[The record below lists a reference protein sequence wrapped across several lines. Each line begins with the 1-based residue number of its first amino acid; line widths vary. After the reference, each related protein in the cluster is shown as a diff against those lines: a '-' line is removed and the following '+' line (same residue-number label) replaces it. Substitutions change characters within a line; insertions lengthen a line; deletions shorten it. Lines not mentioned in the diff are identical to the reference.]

1 MANRSVNPVPQP
13 QDSAGDTL
21 VDAKMFYFESGT
33 NVPLTT
39 FADSLLTIANS
50 HPVLLDAAG
59 RLPNVFF
66 EGSAKQRLTAT
77 ILGVADALV
86 WERDPV
92 GSEASTGEFALWNP
106 LIIYDIPDK
115 AKGSDAAFYISIDN
129 ANQSNDPTTPSPTKW
144 SEIRFIGVYNAS
156 ESYSIG
162 DVIQETTGLLWKSVV
177 NSNVGNT
184 PNTDNGTNWLPA
196 VDGSKITE
204 IITLEASTTT
214 VIPHTGGG
222 ALTALRINELR
233 DDNSGYTLPLAN
245 SVSANQIITIN
256 LPTRYATGA
265 IVTRSGS
272 DTIEGLTSDT
282 SITFSGAT
290 SITLTSDG
298 SSEWTL

>member
-106 LIIYDIPDK
+106 LIIYDIPDI
-115 AKGSDAAFYISIDN
+115 AKGSDAAFYISIAN
-129 ANQSNDPTTPSPTKW
+129 ANQGNDPTTPSPTKW

-184 PNTDNGTNWLPA
+184 PNTDSGTNWLPA
-196 VDGSKITE
+196 VDAVSILTD
-204 IITLEASTTT
+204 TNT